1 MYRIREER
9 GRKKTEKIELGSVVK
24 YAKNGVLYKVLHVA
38 KNVKNCDYEVVL
50 MAMSADFSVY
60 TVPVD
65 LFLKEAGHKSKQ
77 LYMYEVCGYVDGK
90 WEPVM

>member
-24 YAKNGVLYKVLHVA
+24 CA

-60 TVPVD
+60 TVPID

>member
-24 YAKNGVLYKVLHVA
+24 YAKNGALYKVLHVA

-60 TVPVD
+60 TVPVN
-65 LFLKEAGHKSKQ
+65 LFLKEAGHKRKEYCR
-77 LYMYEVCGYVDGK
+77 LYDRTECGSFRY
-90 WEPVM
+90 

>member
-1 MYRIREER
+1 
-9 GRKKTEKIELGSVVK
+9 
-24 YAKNGVLYKVLHVA
+24 
-38 KNVKNCDYEVVL
+38 

-77 LYMYEVCGYVDGK
+77 LYMYEVCGYIDGK